1 MLNTVHGSR
10 TIAPEENFPTALT
23 ETLTLAQTL
32 VITGGGGGGGGFEH
46 VFVWVMDYNIV

>member
-32 VITGGGGGGGGFEH
+32 VITGGEAEEAALNMYSCG
-46 VFVWVMDYNIV
+46 